1 VSRAPFIAARCRLK
15 GERHARDGVDH
26 KTTGRS
32 TIERRPHWQAE
43 LAGAP
48 SARVRQL
55 DAVKIETRASPLH
68 AGDPRDRDK
77 GQPSA
82 RAAYANS
89 SAGGWLRCPRPILP
103 GRNRGSRDRGFG
115 RRDV

>member
-77 GQPSA
+77 GQPERPRRLCEQQRGGA
-82 RAAYANS
+82 GYVVRGRFFRGEIEVRGIEA
-89 SAGGWLRCPRPILP
+89 SAGAM
-103 GRNRGSRDRGFG
+103 
-115 RRDV
+115 

>member
-1 VSRAPFIAARCRLK
+1 MSRAPFIAARCRLK

-89 SAGGWLRCPRPILP
+89 SAGAGYVVR
-103 GRNRGSRDRGFG
+103 GRFFRGEIEVRGIEASAG
-115 RRDV
+115 AM